1 MGLYAAVF
9 SIVAS
14 VLPYLLY
21 SIGLK
26 GTDNSTAAVIASVEP
41 VAATIFGMI
50 LYKEIP
56 SPSAAVGIVLVVS
69 ALVIGVSGKPAGK
82 ENQSC

>member
-9 SIVAS
+9 AIVAS

-21 SIGLK
+21 SIGLR

-41 VAATIFGMI
+41 VSATIFGMI

-56 SPSAAVGIVLVVS
+56 SPSAAAGIILVIS
-69 ALVIGVSGKPAGK
+69 ALVIGVSGKPS
-82 ENQSC
+82 EQEQTNS